1 MSQQLRKSTVLV
13 FRSNIPDEQ
22 TGDRVIA
29 HLKRVEGVSD
39 ANLDLDDWEKIV
51 RVECSANVLG
61 RQVEN
66 IVAQLGYQCSELND

>member
-1 MSQQLRKSTVLV
+1 MSQHSQRSTVLV

-22 TGDRVIA
+22 TGELVIA

-51 RVECSANVLG
+51 RVECSTNVLG
-61 RQVEN
+61 CQVES